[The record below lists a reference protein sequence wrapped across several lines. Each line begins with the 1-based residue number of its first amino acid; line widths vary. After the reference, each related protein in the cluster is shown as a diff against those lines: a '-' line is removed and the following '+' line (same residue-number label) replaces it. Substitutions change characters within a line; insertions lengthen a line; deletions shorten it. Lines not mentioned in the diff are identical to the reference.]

1 MSLRNCI
8 DCGTCIS
15 SSAPACPHCGRP
27 RRKSTRLPIA
37 TAGILGLAVVIV
49 VALAWYAGSHDEA
62 DGDGERRTA
71 PPETTIARPYR
82 KLEQSL
88 TAFVAYNRTLHLL
101 RVENRDT
108 FAWTR
113 CQLSLNLH
121 GVSGYDL
128 EVEAIRP
135 GLTEAALLQ
144 SGEFADPDGKK
155 FDPSNDKVAT
165 LDLRCETPGGHLYYG
180 GKFPTEDARSVAA
193 LQTTNAAVSTGG
205 ALVASTRIAIN
216 P

>member
-1 MSLRNCI
+1 MSLRTCA
-8 DCGTCIS
+8 DCGKSVS
-15 SSAPACPHCGRP
+15 SSAPACPRCGRP
-27 RRKSTRLPIA
+27 SRKSAHWPIEIV
-37 TAGILGLAVVIV
+37 GHFGLAVVFV
-49 VALAWYAGSHDEA
+49 VGCAWYAGSHDEEVRDSA
-62 DGDGERRTA
+62 QRVSPA
-71 PPETTIARPYR
+71 ETTVARPYR
-82 KLEQSL
+82 RLARSL
-88 TAFVAYNRTLHLL
+88 TALVAYNRTLHLL

-108 FAWTR
+108 FSWTQ

-144 SGEFADPDGKK
+144 SAEFADPDGKR
-155 FDPSNDKVAT
+155 FDPSTDKVAT

-180 GKFPTEDARSVAA
+180 GKFATEGSQSADANSTPSARS
-193 LQTTNAAVSTGG
+193 T
-205 ALVASTRIAIN
+205 LVASTRAAPN